1 VRAEGEAGKRGGG
14 APERRGVLDGV
25 YSSAGSDSAPA
36 LHSPD
41 GVTCA
46 RPPGPLQAARC
57 RRGGD
62 RRAARAA
69 HLLATVLGC
78 HVTLCCA
85 VRL

>member
-1 VRAEGEAGKRGGG
+1 VCAEGEAGKRGGG

-46 RPPGPLQAARC
+46 RAPQDPCRPPAAGAAAVGAPPG
-57 RRGGD
+57 
-62 RRAARAA
+62 
-69 HLLATVLGC
+69 LLTCSQQSSGAM
-78 HVTLCCA
+78 
-85 VRL
+85 